1 MSDKLL
7 PLGTVVS
14 LIDSPSMIMITGF
27 YPISHESKKIFRY
40 LGIPYPIGISKE
52 SDMILLNDDSIK
64 EVLHKGYED
73 NVVLQY
79 NDSICKLLET
89 ESVKEKILQ
98 RYQK

>member
-27 YPISHESKKIFRY
+27 YPISYEKKQMFRY
-40 LGIPYPIGISKE
+40 LGIPYPIGITKE

-79 NDSICKLLET
+79 NDSIFKLLEND
-89 ESVKEKILQ
+89 SIKDRILQ
-98 RYQK
+98 GYQK